1 MMAME
6 PIPLEL
12 LDDSIQIAV
21 FDKQKAKTGSWGKSS
36 NDDSTTDYTINH
48 VRVDPATAVS
58 VQSVG
63 GNTSV
68 QSLIG
73 SYLLFV
79 DSSNSTPLDVLPKI
93 DDRVKIQSTQ
103 QTLIVKSFNPIYD
116 FGTHIHHWEG
126 VLQ

>member
-1 MMAME
+1 MMTIE

-12 LDDSIQIAV
+12 LDDSIQVSV
-21 FDKQKAKTGSWGKSS
+21 FDKQKAKTNSFGENS
-36 NDDSTTDYTINH
+36 NEVSTTSYTINH
-48 VRVDPATAVS
+48 VRLEPATAVS

-63 GNTSV
+63 GNASV

-73 SYLLFV
+73 SYTLFV
-79 DSSNSTPLDVLPKI
+79 DSTNSTPLDALPKI
-93 DDRVKIQSTQ
+93 DDRVKVQSTQ
-103 QTLIVKSFNPIYD
+103 QTLIVKSFDPIYD

>member
-1 MMAME
+1 M
-6 PIPLEL
+6 
-12 LDDSIQIAV
+12 
-21 FDKQKAKTGSWGKSS
+21 FDKQTAKTGSWGKSS
-36 NDDSTTDYTINH
+36 NAGSTADYAINN
-48 VRVDPATAVS
+48 VRLEPATDVS

-63 GNTSV
+63 GNASV

-79 DSSNSTPLDVLPKI
+79 DNVNSTPLDVLPKI

>member
-1 MMAME
+1 ME

-12 LDDSIQIAV
+12 LDDSIKVTV
-21 FDKQKAKTGSWGKSS
+21 FDKQAAKAGSWGKSF
-36 NDDSTTDYTINH
+36 NADSTTNYTINH
-48 VRVDPATAVS
+48 VRVEPATDVS

-63 GNTSV
+63 GNASV

-79 DSSNSTPLDVLPKI
+79 DNVNSSPLDVLPKI